1 MSSDRRSVEMA
12 AVKEEDE
19 VKAEHE
25 QSAAVMKMKNKKMV
39 RLDDR
44 YVKRLQSLPP
54 IKPPRVSESGLV

>member
-19 VKAEHE
+19 VKAKHE

-44 YVKRLQSLPP
+44 YVKRLQSLP
-54 IKPPRVSESGLV
+54 RVSESGLV